1 MRRRELLL
9 LATAMTA
16 SARSLRA
23 QQRAMPVIGFL
34 NTGSP
39 DTDLPFV
46 VAFRQGLGDAGFV
59 EGQNVAMEHRWAE
72 GHYDRLPV
80 LVGELVS
87 RKVDVIA
94 AGGDAAVIA
103 AKGATSTIPIVFFN
117 GGDPLAMGL
126 IASLAHPGGNL
137 TGFSTFAAEL
147 LPKRLELLSELAP
160 QARVIAMLVNP
171 SDPNAERFINEME
184 QVARA
189 KGVNLRILKA
199 GTEGEIDDA
208 FASLVQL
215 RADGLI
221 VSPNAFFVSRR
232 EQLVALATRYAV
244 PAIYSRRQFATAGGL
259 ISYGSSLTAVYRR
272 MGIYVGKILNGAKPA
287 DLPVQQPSIFQLVV
301 NLKTAKALGLTIPP
315 SILARADE
323 VIE

>member
-9 LATAMTA
+9 MAIGIMA
-16 SARSLRA
+16 ARAVRA
-23 QQRAMPVIGFL
+23 QQKAMPVIGFL
-34 NTGSP
+34 NSGLP
-39 DTDLPFV
+39 DTDLPFLA
-46 VAFRQGLGDAGFV
+46 AFRQGLGDAGFM
-59 EGQNVAMEHRWAE
+59 EGKNVAMEPRWAE
-72 GHYDRLPV
+72 GRYDRLPV
-80 LVGELVS
+80 LVGDLVS

-171 SDPNAERFINEME
+171 SDPNAERFINAME
-184 QVARA
+184 QAASA
-189 KGVNLRILKA
+189 KGIKLRILKA
-199 GTEGEIDDA
+199 GTESEIDDA

-215 RADGLI
+215 RTDGLI

-232 EQLVALATRYAV
+232 EQLVVLASRYAI
-244 PAIYSRRQFATAGGL
+244 PAIYPRRQFAIAGGL

-301 NLKTAKALGLTIPP
+301 NLKTAKALGLTVPP

>member
-9 LATAMTA
+9 MAMGIMA
-16 SARSLRA
+16 ARAVRA
-23 QQRAMPVIGFL
+23 QQKAMPVIGFL
-34 NTGSP
+34 NSGLP
-39 DTDLPFV
+39 DTDLPFLA
-46 VAFRQGLGDAGFV
+46 AFRQGLGDAGFM
-59 EGQNVAMEHRWAE
+59 EGKNVAMEPRWAE
-72 GHYDRLPV
+72 GRYDRLPV
-80 LVGELVS
+80 LVGDLVS

-103 AKGATSTIPIVFFN
+103 AKDATSTIPIVFFN

-126 IASLAHPGGNL
+126 IASLAHPGGNV
-137 TGFSTFAAEL
+137 TGFSTFAAAL

-160 QARVIAMLVNP
+160 QARVIALLVNP
-171 SDPNAERFINEME
+171 SDPNAERFINAME
-184 QVARA
+184 QAASA
-189 KGVNLRILKA
+189 KGTKLQILKA
-199 GTEGEIDDA
+199 GTESEIDDA

-215 RADGLI
+215 RTDGLI

-232 EQLVALATRYAV
+232 ELLVVLASRYAI
-244 PAIYSRRQFATAGGL
+244 PAIYPRRQFATAGGL

-301 NLKTAKALGLTIPP
+301 NLKTAKELGLTIPP